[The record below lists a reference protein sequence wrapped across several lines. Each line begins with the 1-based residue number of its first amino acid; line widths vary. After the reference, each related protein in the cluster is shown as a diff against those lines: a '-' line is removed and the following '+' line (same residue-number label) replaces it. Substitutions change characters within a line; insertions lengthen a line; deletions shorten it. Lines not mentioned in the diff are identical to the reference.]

1 MTNYHNVKKSGTRKG
16 SYRLAT
22 RKSERGSNSQLG
34 KLVAVECKGKHSK
47 KILSPPRSEQRLATA
62 VKQIASTLSLGN

>member
-1 MTNYHNVKKSGTRKG
+1 MTMNHNTKKVEPARVPTDSQ
-16 SYRLAT
+16 
-22 RKSERGSNSQLG
+22 KSERGSNSQHG
-34 KLVAVECKGKHSK
+34 RLVAVECKGKHSK